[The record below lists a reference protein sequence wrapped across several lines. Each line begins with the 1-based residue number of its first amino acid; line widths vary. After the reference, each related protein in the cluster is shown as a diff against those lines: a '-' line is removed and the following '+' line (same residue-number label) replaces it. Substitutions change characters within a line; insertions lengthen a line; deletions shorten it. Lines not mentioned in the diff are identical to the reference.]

1 MILAPRAHP
10 RKEME
15 VEKRTREIHSTFD
28 TEYWLIRYNLQGR
41 AAFWQDFLWRISN
54 ASENITIVVR
64 GGIFQFTLETHI
76 VVGLLGFAAPESSLA
91 VKAAVE
97 LVEAQTFVEAF
108 V

>member
-1 MILAPRAHP
+1 
-10 RKEME
+10 ME

-64 GGIFQFTLETHI
+64 GGIFHFTLETHI
-76 VVGLLGFAAPESSLA
+76 VVGLLGFAGPESSLA

-97 LVEAQTFVEAF
+97 VAEAQTFVEAF